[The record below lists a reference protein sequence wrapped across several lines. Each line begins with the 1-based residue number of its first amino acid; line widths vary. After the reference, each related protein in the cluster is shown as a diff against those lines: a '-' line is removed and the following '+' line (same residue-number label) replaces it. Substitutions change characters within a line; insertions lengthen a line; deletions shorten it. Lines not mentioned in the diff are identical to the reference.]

1 MTSVRDAAI
10 ALIVSAL
17 AVSTVAVS
25 LAIPI
30 AAARAESAADFYR
43 GKTITLQIGYV
54 PGGGYDLYA
63 RQLARYYGQHVAGQ
77 PTVVTQNVPGAGSLK
92 LANQIYNVAP
102 RDGTTIGAI
111 GREQVTAKLFGVP
124 GVQFDATKMNWIG
137 NMDQAASLCVVWGT
151 SPIRTM
157 ADAREQ
163 VMAVGATGPA
173 STTLTLPAALN
184 QLLGYKFKIVSGYP
198 GGGDITLA
206 LERGE
211 VQGRCS
217 WSYSSI
223 VGTHPDWIRDKK
235 IRFLSVAADA
245 RLPELPDVP
254 TIYELAP
261 KDHDKQV
268 LALIMASDTIARP
281 FVAPPNV
288 PAERLQALRDAFS
301 ATLRDPAFIA
311 EAKKQD
317 LELDPMDWKDMTKA
331 IEKLYAS
338 PPSVVKT
345 ATDIIQRAGH

>member
-1 MTSVRDAAI
+1 MRHATFTITGALVLLVAAI
-10 ALIVSAL
+10 
-17 AVSTVAVS
+17 S
-25 LAIPI
+25 LRP
-30 AAARAESAADFYR
+30 ARAETAADFYR

-63 RQLARYYGQHVAGQ
+63 RQLARYYGLHVAGQ

-102 RDGTTIGAI
+102 RDGTTIGSI

-124 GVQFDATKMNWIG
+124 GVQFDATKMSWIG
-137 NMDQAASLCVVWGT
+137 NMDQAASLCVVWST
-151 SPIRTM
+151 NPIMTM
-157 ADAREQ
+157 ADAREHE
-163 VMAVGATGPA
+163 MAVGATGPA

-217 WSYSSI
+217 WSYASI

-235 IRFLSVAADA
+235 IRFLSVAADE

-288 PAERLQALRDAFS
+288 PAERLQALRDGFS
-301 ATLRDPAFIA
+301 ATLRDPEFIA

-317 LELDPMDWKDMTKA
+317 LELDPMDWKDMTRA

-345 ATDIIQRAGH
+345 APDIIQRAGH

>member
-1 MTSVRDAAI
+1 MQKKAGIAGLLATLFLMSFGPAVAETAA
-10 ALIVSAL
+10 
-17 AVSTVAVS
+17 
-25 LAIPI
+25 P
-30 AAARAESAADFYR
+30 FYR
-43 GKTITLQIGYV
+43 GKTITLQIGYG

-63 RQLARYYGQHVAGQ
+63 RQLARFYGQHIPGQ
-77 PTVVTQNVPGAGSLK
+77 PAIVTQNVPGAGSLK

-124 GVQFDATKMNWIG
+124 GVQFEATRMNWIG
-137 NMDQAASLCVVWGT
+137 NMDQAASLCLVWST
-151 SPIRTM
+151 SPIKTM
-157 ADAREQ
+157 ADARKHE
-163 VMAVGATGPA
+163 MTVGATGPA

-184 QLLGYKFKIVSGYP
+184 QLLGYKFKVISGYP
-198 GGGDITLA
+198 GGGAITLA

-217 WSYSSI
+217 WSYASI

-235 IRFLSVAADA
+235 IRFLSVAADR

-254 TIYELAP
+254 TIYELAQ
-261 KDHDKQV
+261 KEQDKQV

-301 ATLRDPAFIA
+301 ATLHDPKFLA
-311 EAKKQD
+311 EAGKQD
-317 LELDPMDWKDMTKA
+317 LELHPMDWKDMTKA

-338 PPSVVKT
+338 PAAVVKA
-345 ATDIIQRAGH
+345 ATDIIHNAGH